1 MQIREQQQKSD
12 ALMIAHFRIL
22 NFRNPYLILFSL
34 MSVAKFENNEKISQK
49 SSITKHSL
57 H

>member
-22 NFRNPYLILFSL
+22 NFRNPCLILSSL
-34 MSVAKFENNEKISQK
+34 MSVATFENNEKISQK